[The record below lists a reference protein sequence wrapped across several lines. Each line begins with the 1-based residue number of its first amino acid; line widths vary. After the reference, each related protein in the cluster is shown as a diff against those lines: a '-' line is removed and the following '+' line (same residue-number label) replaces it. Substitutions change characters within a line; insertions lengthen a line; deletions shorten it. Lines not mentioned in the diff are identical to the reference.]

1 MSNVL
6 VTGSSRGLGLELVK
20 QLAARAEFRDGLVVA
35 TARKCSNELQE
46 VIMSAKC
53 SVVFVSLDL
62 TEEGAIALSAQK
74 VNSALAGKSLDIL
87 INCAGVHSVTL
98 GKLASM
104 SDLDYQLSVNVT
116 GTHNVLRQ
124 FLPLMQ
130 TSNIKKVVSISSIFG
145 SLTLA
150 REVGYAPCPAYK
162 ISKAALNSLMAQY
175 ALSYEDEGYVFLTV
189 SPGVGHTLPSRSWH
203 ANRIYQWLKSDMG
216 GQDADLTVPQG
227 AEAVLDLVMSAS
239 SRENG
244 SFKNVRVPGWEKYD
258 GQDLPW

>member
-46 VIMSAKC
+46 VITSAKC

-62 TEEGAIALSAQK
+62 TEEGAIALSAEK

-175 ALSYEDEGYVFLTV
+175 ALSYEDEGYIFLTV
-189 SPGVGHTLPSRSWH
+189 SPG
-203 ANRIYQWLKSDMG
+203 WLKSDMG

-239 SRENG
+239 GRENG